1 MKKFESNAQMN
12 FMIKF
17 LWVHLVVLHSIGK
30 KGEGTKVGPHR
41 KAVKADIASYS
52 ICFRLTHRLHTQ
64 NSKQFFPQF
73 SEKRGLHTFFKGKKS
88 FWNILQ
94 KGLLLYIAVPLLS
107 QDMSIIN
114 SDVRPLMQKD
124 CAPLESHIVRLECNQ
139 WKENYCNVKRAIKVW
154 ASNSGR
160 C

>member
-1 MKKFESNAQMN
+1 MKKFKRNAHTN
-12 FMIKF
+12 FMLKF

-114 SDVRPLMQKD
+114 SDVRPLMQKA
-124 CAPLESHIVRLECNQ
+124 CAPPWIPYSTTGVQ
-139 WKENYCNVKRAIKVW
+139 SVKGKLL
-154 ASNSGR
+154 
-160 C
+160 